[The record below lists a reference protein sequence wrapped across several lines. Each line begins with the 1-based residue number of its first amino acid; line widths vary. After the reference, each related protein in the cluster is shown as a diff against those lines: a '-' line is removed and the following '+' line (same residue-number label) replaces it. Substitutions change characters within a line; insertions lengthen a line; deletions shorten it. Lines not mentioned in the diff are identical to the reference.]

1 MKVYSNCNKHEN
13 YKHEWWKDMSK
24 SKFKIQ
30 NKITKSITKTLNQ
43 EHKMCK
49 TKVQIYLYCDEIQK
63 HKHKKTKIWC
73 KIVF

>member
-1 MKVYSNCNKHEN
+1 
-13 YKHEWWKDMSK
+13 MSK

-49 TKVQIYLYCDEIQK
+49 TKVQIYFYCDEIQK